1 MLQETGESMTAAI
14 RSLATALAD
23 AAAASEAAEDTT
35 VDTSTSQQQRQQ
47 PRTLKELLEPSDHR
61 RNFVSAGAS
70 VMITYSSSLGR
81 LLHNMPLVLVL
92 TAPHT
97 LQLLLPSTVR
107 KAAAAVHNV

>member
-1 MLQETGESMTAAI
+1 MTAAI
-14 RSLATALAD
+14 RSLANALAE
-23 AAAASEAAEDTT
+23 AATSSEAAEDTT
-35 VDTSTSQQQRQQ
+35 VDTSTSQQQQQ

-97 LQLLLPSTVR
+97 LQLLSPSTVR
-107 KAAAAVHNV
+107 KAAGCWLKAVHSV

>member
-1 MLQETGESMTAAI
+1 MTAAI

-23 AAAASEAAEDTT
+23 AAATSEAAEDTT
-35 VDTSTSQQQRQQ
+35 VDTSTSQQQQQ
-47 PRTLKELLEPSDHR
+47 QQQLRTLKELLEPSDHR

>member
-1 MLQETGESMTAAI
+1 MTAAI

-35 VDTSTSQQQRQQ
+35 VYTSTSQQQQQQQ

>member
-1 MLQETGESMTAAI
+1 MTAAI

-35 VDTSTSQQQRQQ
+35 VDTSTSQQQQQ
-47 PRTLKELLEPSDHR
+47 QQLRTLKELLEPSDHR

>member
-35 VDTSTSQQQRQQ
+35 VDTSTSQQQQQ